1 MNLYELFLPYL
12 CTLHKIYRFFHI
24 CGRFCR
30 VITVKIVS
38 EKQKIITHRSNL
50 QSDKKVL

>member
-1 MNLYELFLPYL
+1 MNLYELFLTYL
-12 CTLHKIYRFFHI
+12 CILHKIYCFFHI